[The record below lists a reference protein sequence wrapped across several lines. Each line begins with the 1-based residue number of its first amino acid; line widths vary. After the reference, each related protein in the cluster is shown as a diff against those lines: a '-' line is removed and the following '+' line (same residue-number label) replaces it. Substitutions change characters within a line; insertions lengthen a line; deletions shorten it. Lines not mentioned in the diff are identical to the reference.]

1 MNWLEIV
8 MLIFGTGAFAGSFL
22 MRGKA
27 DDDRGQ
33 EVDVELIRDVIEK
46 EMGDAKDRVVE
57 VVDETLEY
65 AVEKTERASERI
77 SNEKIM
83 AISEYSE
90 TVLEDINKSHQEVMF
105 LYDMLNDKHNN
116 LKETV
121 KHVDKTAREAE
132 EAANAAAIAL
142 AAKAR
147 EESEARAKER
157 ESSAADR
164 KETRGREESS
174 RLAQEKEALEKENAR
189 RQMARLI
196 LPMQQELPTRY
207 SADFRQSNM
216 NPFPFNASAFS
227 PYSYNPYNPAAV
239 NNARAYN
246 PMMAGK
252 KQAAENQQGELKP
265 LVVKS
270 VEIVSADIVTT
281 KDMKPVADRA
291 NGSQVSAADL
301 QTLGSRPENMKVVD
315 VKPADL
321 RPVEVYSFVDQAP
334 HIERPV
340 KKETQ
345 AAAFENMI
353 HKKRQQEADLN
364 KPPAEEAQENNNDKI
379 LQLHKEGLSDV
390 DIARELGLGVGE
402 VKLVINLFKGAV

>member
-8 MLIFGTGAFAGSFL
+8 MLVFGVGAFAGSFFI
-22 MRGKA
+22 RDKSSEDGE
-27 DDDRGQ
+27 GQ
-33 EVDVELIRDVIEK
+33 HVDVELIRDVIEK
-46 EMGDAKDRVVE
+46 EMKDAKERVTE

-83 AISEYSE
+83 AINEYSE
-90 TVLEDINKSHQEVMF
+90 TVLADINKSHQEVMF

-121 KHVDKTAREAE
+121 KHVDRTAKEAE
-132 EAANAAAIAL
+132 EAANAAALAL
-142 AAKAR
+142 AAKAQ
-147 EESEARAKER
+147 EEAEAKEK
-157 ESSAADR
+157 EKQEEEKKKKAAKNMLMD
-164 KETRGREESS
+164 KD
-174 RLAQEKEALEKENAR
+174 AQEKEYAR

-196 LPMQQELPTRY
+196 LPMQQELTMH
-207 SADFRQSNM
+207 RQM
-216 NPFPFNASAFS
+216 DPRALGMKPLMTS
-227 PYSYNPYNPAAV
+227 PVNKQPSEKPA
-239 NNARAYN
+239 
-246 PMMAGK
+246 
-252 KQAAENQQGELKP
+252 ELSP

-270 VEIVSADIVTT
+270 VEIVSADIVTSN
-281 KDMKPVADRA
+281 DMQPVV
-291 NGSQVSAADL
+291 GSTGIEPVSMADL

-315 VKPADL
+315 VKPADI

-345 AAAFENMI
+345 VTGINMGN
-353 HKKRQQEADLN
+353 QQDGYTAPQPVDDF
-364 KPPAEEAQENNNDKI
+364 KENNNDRI
-379 LQLHKEGLSDV
+379 LRLHKEGYSNV
-390 DIARELGLGVGE
+390 EIAKELGLGVGE